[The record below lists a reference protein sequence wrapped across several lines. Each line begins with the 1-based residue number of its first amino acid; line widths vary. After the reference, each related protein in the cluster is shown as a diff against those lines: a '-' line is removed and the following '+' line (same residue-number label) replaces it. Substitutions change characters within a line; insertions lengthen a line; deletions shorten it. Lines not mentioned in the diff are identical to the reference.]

1 MASGLTVRQT
11 VLPPSDGGSPQPE
24 LYENDL
30 AEDATIDTRRFDS
43 ALFRDAAVDPD
54 TAKLNAGI
62 IQYLAGEPEWWIV
75 GAEATRAAELQQLDP
90 AVGDSR
96 PRPLH
101 PTANLA
107 ISHRLLAA
115 PPGWIGEAGLKEQRT
130 GLREKAAEVLS
141 RPPCSG
147 HLQARAG
154 ITHRAASV

>member
-1 MASGLTVRQT
+1 VRQT

-54 TAKLNAGI
+54 TTKLNAGI

-75 GAEATRAAELQQLDP
+75 GAEATRAAELQQLGP

-96 PRPLH
+96 PRPLT
-101 PTANLA
+101 PPP
-107 ISHRLLAA
+107 ISRSA
-115 PPGWIGEAGLKEQRT
+115 T
-130 GLREKAAEVLS
+130 VF
-141 RPPCSG
+141 
-147 HLQARAG
+147 
-154 ITHRAASV
+154 